1 MLFHFDRGIRG
12 NVTNLDDAIKMSRV
26 DINTVHGE
34 VVLSTGNATTT
45 RVNQNENLGFKN
57 LESRVVAQLGIRPN
71 NSYTYTTTQNKNSV
85 FFDGYSQAKGIQDR
99 LTSNIEK
106 TAGNFLDQQDLKG
119 NISSGFKT
127 QLESLSKCY
136 KQLQVRVGGFSKL
149 SQKERFNLGSALAEI
164 NGLLYR
170 LNNDSVG
177 GINKLDEN
185 KFQESTMWLI
195 GKKALYKKAQADA
208 KSDDPSV
215 RESGKR
221 LMKFFEEEALPTE
234 EVAKKNLDALGEN
247 LRLLEE
253 FSKSPPENRSD
264 VEKMLNFIQQC
275 ALSAWVFND
284 VAKVL
289 TKKAGF
295 FEKDLVDMI

>member
-1 MLFHFDRGIRG
+1 
-12 NVTNLDDAIKMSRV
+12 MSRV

-99 LTSNIEK
+99 LISNIEK
-106 TAGNFLDQQDLKG
+106 MAGNFLDQQDLKG
-119 NISSGFKT
+119 NISAGFKT

-149 SQKERFNLGSALAEI
+149 SQKELFNLGSALAEI

-208 KSDDPSV
+208 ESDDPSV

-289 TKKAGF
+289 INKFIF
-295 FEKDLVDMI
+295 FLFI